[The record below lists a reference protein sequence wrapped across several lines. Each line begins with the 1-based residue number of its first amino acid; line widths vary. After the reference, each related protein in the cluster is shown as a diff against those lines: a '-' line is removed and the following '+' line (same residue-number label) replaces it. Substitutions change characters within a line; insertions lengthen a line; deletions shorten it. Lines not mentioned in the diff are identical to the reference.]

1 MVCVRKLTLWVN
13 KCREADKYS
22 DNFQQYDRTKKVCP
36 LIVEGIIELYSYAL
50 YQKRT
55 IYCAFVAYHRL
66 FQRYKVL
73 WLDLHKRIPLQSPKM
88 IFEIFCR
95 MVISCY
101 TLCQV
106 FGFKHLSVI
115 FFLIIN
121 IR

>member
-1 MVCVRKLTLWVN
+1 MVCVRKRTLWVN

-22 DNFQQYDRTKKVCP
+22 NKFQQYDRTKKVCP

-50 YQKRT
+50 DQKRT
-55 IYCAFVAYHRL
+55 ICCAFVAYHRL

-73 WLDLHKRIPLQSPKM
+73 WLDSHKRIPLQSPKM
-88 IFEIFCR
+88 FIEIFCR

-101 TLCQV
+101 TSCQV
-106 FGFKHLSVI
+106 SGFKHLSVI